1 MPPRSDRIRMADFKP
16 GRENEAR
23 DEEGSS
29 GDKLNLVAAERCE
42 TTLAQRP
49 TPYSTVVR
57 HDDVPL

>member
-1 MPPRSDRIRMADFKP
+1 MADFKP